1 MNLASIHRMLRS
13 LSPSTSAR
21 RLFEIRGFA
30 LAAAL
35 LCSEISTASV
45 TDRIIAVVNTELI
58 MLSELKAEVASE
70 ERRLQDTYRG
80 AELKRRLQQVQ
91 YMGLTRMIERKLQL
105 QTAKTKGVEVADDE
119 VRRAALELKR
129 QGEQID
135 ETDPNDKKNI
145 KEQLMLMRVV
155 DREVR
160 SGVMVTDSELQRYY
174 HSHQNRFLIPDE
186 YRISQILI
194 LRKARETDEEVSER
208 AMSVSSALK
217 QGADFAEMALKH
229 SDGPEATKGGNIGF
243 VRQGEL
249 LPQIERA
256 LSILE
261 PGQIT
266 EAIQTSDGW
275 HIIKLDEKRLP
286 QFRPFAEVKSEI
298 QTLVFQQKTEDVYQ
312 KWMGDLKNKA
322 FIEVKF

>member
-1 MNLASIHRMLRS
+1 MVAML
-13 LSPSTSAR
+13 
-21 RLFEIRGFA
+21 LF
-30 LAAAL
+30 
-35 LCSEISTASV
+35 SEISTASV

-58 MLSELKAEVASE
+58 MLSELKAEMAGE
-70 ERRLQDTYRG
+70 ERRLQETYRG
-80 AELKRRLQQVQ
+80 AELKRRLQQAE
-91 YMGLTRMIERKLQL
+91 YIGLTRMIERKLQL

-119 VRRAALELKR
+119 VQRAALELKR
-129 QGEQID
+129 QGEKVD
-135 ETDPNDKKNI
+135 ETNPNDKKNI
-145 KEQLMLMRVV
+145 KEQLLLMRVV

-160 SGVMVTDSELQRYY
+160 SGVMVTESELQRYY
-174 HSHQNRFLIPDE
+174 QSHQNRFLIPDE

-194 LRKARETDEEVSER
+194 LRKARETEEDARER
-208 AMSVSSALK
+208 ASSVSSALK
-217 QGADFAEMALKH
+217 QGADFAELALKY

-256 LSILE
+256 LSTLE
-261 PGQIT
+261 PGQMT

-286 QFRPFAEVKSEI
+286 QFRPFAEVKTEI

-312 KWMGDLKNKA
+312 MWMGDLKNKA

>member
-1 MNLASIHRMLRS
+1 MTRPSSQDGSWSICYSIFDLRRTAGCLVMAS
-13 LSPSTSAR
+13 A
-21 RLFEIRGFA
+21 LFV
-30 LAAAL
+30 
-35 LCSEISTASV
+35 SEATASV

-58 MLSELKAEVASE
+58 MLSELKAEVAAE
-70 ERRLQDTYRG
+70 ERRLQETYRG
-80 AELKRRLQQVQ
+80 AELKRRLQQVE

-129 QGEQID
+129 QGEPID

-145 KEQLMLMRVV
+145 KEQLLLMRVV

-160 SGVMVTDSELQRYY
+160 SGVMVTEPELQRYY
-174 HSHQNRFLIPDE
+174 QSHQNRFLIPDE

-194 LRKARETDEEVSER
+194 LRKARETEEDTRER

-217 QGADFAEMALKH
+217 QGADFAELALKH

-256 LSILE
+256 LSVLE

-266 EAIQTSDGW
+266 DAIQTSDGW

-312 KWMGDLKNKA
+312 RWLGDLKNKA

>member
-1 MNLASIHRMLRS
+1 MNLSPLHGMQPT
-13 LSPSTSAR
+13 LSPPVSDHR
-21 RLFEIRGFA
+21 RVWCGLVMAASLLFVEP
-30 LAAAL
+30 
-35 LCSEISTASV
+35 STASV
-45 TDRIIAVVNTELI
+45 TDRIIAVVNSDLI

-70 ERRLQDTYRG
+70 ERRLQETYRG
-80 AELKRRLQQVQ
+80 AELQRRLRQVE

-105 QTAKTKGVEVADDE
+105 QTAKTKGVDVGDDE
-119 VRRAALELKR
+119 VQRAALELKR
-129 QGEQID
+129 QGEKID
-135 ETDPNDKKNI
+135 ESNPDDKKNI
-145 KEQLMLMRVV
+145 REQLLLMRVV

-160 SGVMVTDSELQRYY
+160 SGVMVTESEIQRYY
-174 HSHQNRFLIPDE
+174 ESHQTRFLMPDE

-194 LRKARETDEEVSER
+194 LPKSRETTEDARER
-208 AMSVSSALK
+208 AAAVHASLK
-217 QGADFAEMALKH
+217 QGADFAELALKH

-256 LSILE
+256 LSTLDLGQMTE
-261 PGQIT
+261 PIETG
-266 EAIQTSDGW
+266 DGW

-286 QFRPFAEVKSEI
+286 QYRPFAEVKTEI

-312 KWMGDLKNKA
+312 AWLGDLKNKA

>member
-1 MNLASIHRMLRS
+1 MNPAPFHGRQRS
-13 LSPSTSAR
+13 ACLSMFDRYRPIYC
-21 RLFEIRGFA
+21 LLI
-30 LAAAL
+30 AAAL
-35 LCSEISTASV
+35 LCARVSVASV

-58 MLSELKAEVASE
+58 MLSELKAEVAGE
-70 ERRLQDTYRG
+70 ERRLQGTYRG
-80 AELKRRLQQVQ
+80 EELERRLHQVE

-119 VRRAALELKR
+119 VQRAAQELKR
-129 QGEQID
+129 QGEKID
-135 ETDPNDKKNI
+135 EGNPDDKKNI
-145 KEQLMLMRVV
+145 KEQLLLMRVV

-160 SGVMVTDSELQRYY
+160 SGVMVTESEIQRYY
-174 HSHQNRFLIPDE
+174 QSHQNRFLMPDE

-194 LRKARETDEEVSER
+194 LRKSRETDEEARER
-208 AMSVSSALK
+208 AASVSSALN
-217 QGADFAEMALKH
+217 QGADFAELALKH

-256 LSILE
+256 ISGLE
-261 PGQIT
+261 PGQVTPPIET
-266 EAIQTSDGW
+266 GDGW
-275 HIIKLDEKRLP
+275 HIIKLDEKRP
-286 QFRPFAEVKSEI
+286 QQFRPFAEVKSEI

-312 KWMGDLKNKA
+312 VWLADLKNKA

>member
-1 MNLASIHRMLRS
+1 MAATL
-13 LSPSTSAR
+13 
-21 RLFEIRGFA
+21 LFSD
-30 LAAAL
+30 L
-35 LCSEISTASV
+35 STASV

-58 MLSELKAEVASE
+58 MLSELKAEMAGE
-70 ERRLQDTYRG
+70 ERRLQETYRG
-80 AELKRRLQQVQ
+80 PELKRRLQQAE
-91 YMGLTRMIERKLQL
+91 YIGLTKMIERKLQL

-119 VRRAALELKR
+119 VQRAALELKR
-129 QGEQID
+129 QGEKVD

-145 KEQLMLMRVV
+145 KEQLLLMRVV

-160 SGVMVTDSELQRYY
+160 SGVMVTESELQRYY
-174 HSHQNRFLIPDE
+174 QSHQNRFLIPDE

-194 LRKARETDEEVSER
+194 LRKARETEEDARER
-208 AMSVSSALK
+208 ASSVSSALK
-217 QGADFAEMALKH
+217 RGADFAELALKY

-256 LSILE
+256 LSTLE
-261 PGQIT
+261 PGQMT

-286 QFRPFAEVKSEI
+286 QFRPFAEVKTEI

-312 KWMGDLKNKA
+312 TWMGDLKNKA

>member
-1 MNLASIHRMLRS
+1 MLRT
-13 LSPSTSAR
+13 LPSMSIRR
-21 RLFEIRGFA
+21 RLPCA
-30 LAAAL
+30 LAMTAAL
-35 LCSEISTASV
+35 LFPEISTASV

-70 ERRLQDTYRG
+70 ERRIQETYRG
-80 AELKRRLQQVQ
+80 AELKRRLQQVE

-129 QGEQID
+129 QGEHVD
-135 ETDPNDKKNI
+135 ETNPNDKKNI
-145 KEQLMLMRVV
+145 KEQLLLMRVV

-160 SGVMVTDSELQRYY
+160 SGVMVTESELQRYY
-174 HSHQNRFLIPDE
+174 QSHQNRFLIPDE

-194 LRKARETDEEVSER
+194 LRKSRETEEDAHER
-208 AMSVSSALK
+208 ATSVSSALK
-217 QGADFAEMALKH
+217 QGGDFGEMALKY

-256 LSILE
+256 LSALE
-261 PGQIT
+261 PGQVT
-266 EAIQTSDGW
+266 EPIQTSDGW

-286 QFRPFAEVKSEI
+286 QFRPFAEVKTEI

-312 KWMGDLKNKA
+312 TWLGDLKNKA

>member
-1 MNLASIHRMLRS
+1 MQPH
-13 LSPSTSAR
+13 PSDHR
-21 RLFEIRGFA
+21 RLFYGLVMAMLMLF
-30 LAAAL
+30 
-35 LCSEISTASV
+35 SEPSTASV

-58 MLSELKAEVASE
+58 MLSELKAEVATE
-70 ERRLQDTYRG
+70 ERRLQETYRG
-80 AELKRRLQQVQ
+80 AELQRRLRQVE

-119 VRRAALELKR
+119 VQRAALELKR
-129 QGEQID
+129 QGEKID
-135 ETDPNDKKNI
+135 ESNPDDKKNI
-145 KEQLMLMRVV
+145 KEQLLLMRVV

-160 SGVMVTDSELQRYY
+160 SGVMVTEAEIQRYY
-174 HSHQNRFLIPDE
+174 ESHQNRFLMPDE

-194 LRKARETDEEVSER
+194 LRKPRETIEDARER
-208 AMSVSSALK
+208 AASVASALK
-217 QGADFAEMALKH
+217 QGADFAELALKY

-256 LSILE
+256 LSTLDL
-261 PGQIT
+261 GQIT
-266 EAIQTSDGW
+266 EPIETSDGW

-286 QFRPFAEVKSEI
+286 QFRPFAEVKTEI

-312 KWMGDLKNKA
+312 AWLGDLKNKA

>member
-1 MNLASIHRMLRS
+1 M
-13 LSPSTSAR
+13 
-21 RLFEIRGFA
+21 
-30 LAAAL
+30 AAAL
-35 LCSEISTASV
+35 LFAEVSIASI

-80 AELKRRLQQVQ
+80 AELKRRLKQVE

-119 VRRAALELKR
+119 VQRAALELKR
-129 QGEQID
+129 QGEQVD
-135 ETDPNDKKNI
+135 ETNPADKKNI
-145 KEQLMLMRVV
+145 KEQLLLMRVV

-160 SGVMVTDSELQRYY
+160 SGVMVTEPELQRYY
-174 HSHQNRFLIPDE
+174 QSHQNRFLIPDE

-194 LRKARETDEEVSER
+194 LRKARETEEDASER

-217 QGADFAEMALKH
+217 QGADFAELALKH

-256 LSILE
+256 LSVLE
-261 PGQIT
+261 PGQMT
-266 EAIQTSDGW
+266 DAIQTSDGW

-312 KWMGDLKNKA
+312 RWLSDLKNKA

>member
-1 MNLASIHRMLRS
+1 MNLSRLHGISPS
-13 LSPSTSAR
+13 LSPAVSGQR
-21 RLFEIRGFA
+21 RVFWGLIV
-30 LAAAL
+30 AAL
-35 LCSEISTASV
+35 LFAGVSTASV

-70 ERRLQDTYRG
+70 ERRLQETYRG
-80 AELKRRLQQVQ
+80 AELQRRLRQVE

-119 VRRAALELKR
+119 VQRAALELKR
-129 QGEQID
+129 QGEKID
-135 ETDPNDKKNI
+135 ESNPDDKKNI
-145 KEQLMLMRVV
+145 KEQLLLMRVV

-160 SGVMVTDSELQRYY
+160 SGVMVTESEIQRYY
-174 HSHQNRFLIPDE
+174 ESHQSRFLMPDE

-194 LRKARETDEEVSER
+194 LRKPRETAEDARDR
-208 AMSVSSALK
+208 AASVYASLK
-217 QGADFAEMALKH
+217 QGADFAELALKH

-256 LSILE
+256 LSTLDLGQVTE
-261 PGQIT
+261 PI
-266 EAIQTSDGW
+266 ETSDGW

-286 QFRPFAEVKSEI
+286 QFRPFAEVKTEI

-312 KWMGDLKNKA
+312 AWLGDLKNKA

>member
-1 MNLASIHRMLRS
+1 MNLTSTHGKKQSIFYPMID
-13 LSPSTSAR
+13 R
-21 RLFEIRGFA
+21 RRAVHYLVMI
-30 LAAAL
+30 AAL
-35 LCSEISTASV
+35 LFTELSAASV

-70 ERRLQDTYRG
+70 ERRLQETYRG
-80 AELKRRLQQVQ
+80 AELLRRLRQVE

-119 VRRAALELKR
+119 VQRAALELKR
-129 QGEQID
+129 QGEKID
-135 ETDPNDKKNI
+135 ETNPNDKKSI
-145 KEQLMLMRVV
+145 KEQLLLMRVV

-160 SGVMVTDSELQRYY
+160 SGVMVTESEIQRYY
-174 HSHQNRFLIPDE
+174 QSHQNRFLIPDE

-194 LRKARETDEEVSER
+194 LRKSRETAEDARER
-208 AMSVSSALK
+208 AASVSSALK
-217 QGADFAEMALKH
+217 QGADFAELALKH
-229 SDGPEATKGGNIGF
+229 SDGPEATKGGSIGF

-249 LPQIERA
+249 LPEIERA
-256 LSILE
+256 LSALE
-261 PGQIT
+261 PNQVT
-266 EAIQTSDGW
+266 ETIETSDGW
-275 HIIKLDEKRLP
+275 HIIKLDEKRPP

-312 KWMGDLKNKA
+312 VWLGDLKNKS

>member
-1 MNLASIHRMLRS
+1 MNL
-13 LSPSTSAR
+13 SPLHGMQPHPSDHR
-21 RLFEIRGFA
+21 RLFYGLVMAMLMLF
-30 LAAAL
+30 
-35 LCSEISTASV
+35 SEPSTASV

-58 MLSELKAEVASE
+58 MLSELKAEVATE
-70 ERRLQDTYRG
+70 ERRLQETYRG
-80 AELKRRLQQVQ
+80 AELQRRLRQVE

-119 VRRAALELKR
+119 VQRAALELKR
-129 QGEQID
+129 QGEKID
-135 ETDPNDKKNI
+135 ESNPDDKKNI
-145 KEQLMLMRVV
+145 KEQLLLMRVV

-160 SGVMVTDSELQRYY
+160 SGVMVTEAEIQRYY
-174 HSHQNRFLIPDE
+174 ESHQNRFLMPDE

-194 LRKARETDEEVSER
+194 LRKPRETIEDARER
-208 AMSVSSALK
+208 AASVASALK
-217 QGADFAEMALKH
+217 QGADFAELALKY

-256 LSILE
+256 LSTLDL
-261 PGQIT
+261 GQIT
-266 EAIQTSDGW
+266 EPIETSDGW

-286 QFRPFAEVKSEI
+286 QFRPFAEVKTEI

-312 KWMGDLKNKA
+312 AWLGDLKNKA

>member
-1 MNLASIHRMLRS
+1 MLRS
-13 LSPSTSAR
+13 LSPSMSVWR
-21 RLFEIRGFA
+21 PLFCA
-30 LAAAL
+30 LAMVTAL
-35 LCSEISTASV
+35 LLFSEVSTASV

-70 ERRLQDTYRG
+70 ERRIQDTYRG
-80 AELKRRLQQVQ
+80 AELKRRLRQVE

-105 QTAKTKGVEVADDE
+105 QTAKSKGVEVADDE
-119 VRRAALELKR
+119 VQRAALELKR
-129 QGEQID
+129 QGEQVD

-145 KEQLMLMRVV
+145 KEQLLLMRVV

-160 SGVMVTDSELQRYY
+160 SGVMVTESELQRYY
-174 HSHQNRFLIPDE
+174 QSHQNRFLIPDE

-194 LRKARETDEEVSER
+194 LRRSRETEEDARER
-208 AMSVSSALK
+208 ATSVSSALK
-217 QGADFAEMALKH
+217 QGGDFAEMALKY
-229 SDGPEATKGGNIGF
+229 SDGPESTKGGNIGF

-256 LSILE
+256 LSVLE
-261 PGQIT
+261 PGQVT

-286 QFRPFAEVKSEI
+286 QFRPFAEVKTEI

-312 KWMGDLKNKA
+312 MWLGDLKNKA

>member
-1 MNLASIHRMLRS
+1 MFDRYRPIYCLLI
-13 LSPSTSAR
+13 
-21 RLFEIRGFA
+21 
-30 LAAAL
+30 AAAL
-35 LCSEISTASV
+35 LCARVSVASV

-58 MLSELKAEVASE
+58 MLSELKAEVAGE
-70 ERRLQDTYRG
+70 ERRLQGTYRG
-80 AELKRRLQQVQ
+80 EELQRRLHQVE

-119 VRRAALELKR
+119 VQRAAQELKR
-129 QGEQID
+129 QGEKID
-135 ETDPNDKKNI
+135 EGNPDDKKNI
-145 KEQLMLMRVV
+145 KEQLLLMRVV

-160 SGVMVTDSELQRYY
+160 SGVMVTESEIQRYY
-174 HSHQNRFLIPDE
+174 QSHQNRFLMPDE

-194 LRKARETDEEVSER
+194 LRKSRETDEEARER
-208 AMSVSSALK
+208 AASVSSALN
-217 QGADFAEMALKH
+217 QGADFAELALKH

-256 LSILE
+256 ISGLE
-261 PGQIT
+261 PGQVTPPIET
-266 EAIQTSDGW
+266 GDGW
-275 HIIKLDEKRLP
+275 HIIKLDEKRP
-286 QFRPFAEVKSEI
+286 QQFRPFAEVKSEI

-312 KWMGDLKNKA
+312 VWLADLKNKA

>member
-1 MNLASIHRMLRS
+1 MNL
-13 LSPSTSAR
+13 SPLHGMQPNLSTSVSDHR
-21 RLFEIRGFA
+21 RMFCGLA
-30 LAAAL
+30 MAAAL
-35 LCSEISTASV
+35 LFVELSTASV

-58 MLSELKAEVASE
+58 MLSELKAEVATE
-70 ERRLQDTYRG
+70 ERRLQEIYRG
-80 AELKRRLQQVQ
+80 AELQRRLRQVE

-119 VRRAALELKR
+119 VQRAALELKR
-129 QGEQID
+129 QGEKVD
-135 ETDPNDKKNI
+135 ESNPADKKNI
-145 KEQLMLMRVV
+145 KEQLLLMRVV

-160 SGVMVTDSELQRYY
+160 SGVMVTESEIQRYY
-174 HSHQNRFLIPDE
+174 ESHQTRFLMPDE

-194 LRKARETDEEVSER
+194 LRKPRETTEDARER
-208 AMSVSSALK
+208 AASVYSGLK
-217 QGADFAEMALKH
+217 QGADFAELALKH

-256 LSILE
+256 LSTLE
-261 PGQIT
+261 LGQVAEPI
-266 EAIQTSDGW
+266 ESSDGW

-286 QFRPFAEVKSEI
+286 QFRPFAEVKTEI

-312 KWMGDLKNKA
+312 AWLGDLKNKA

>member
-1 MNLASIHRMLRS
+1 MAS
-13 LSPSTSAR
+13 A
-21 RLFEIRGFA
+21 LFVSE
-30 LAAAL
+30 AA
-35 LCSEISTASV
+35 TASV

-58 MLSELKAEVASE
+58 MLSELKAEVAAE
-70 ERRLQDTYRG
+70 ERRLQETYRG
-80 AELKRRLQQVQ
+80 AELKRRLQQVE

-129 QGEQID
+129 QGEPID

-145 KEQLMLMRVV
+145 KEQLLLMRVV

-160 SGVMVTDSELQRYY
+160 SGVMVTEPELQRYY
-174 HSHQNRFLIPDE
+174 QSHQNRFLIPDE

-194 LRKARETDEEVSER
+194 LRKARETEEDTRER

-217 QGADFAEMALKH
+217 QGADFAELALKH
-229 SDGPEATKGGNIGF
+229 SDGPEPTKGGNIGF

-256 LSILE
+256 LSVLE

-266 EAIQTSDGW
+266 DAIQTSDGW

-298 QTLVFQQKTEDVYQ
+298 QTLVFQQKT
-312 KWMGDLKNKA
+312 
-322 FIEVKF
+322 

>member
-1 MNLASIHRMLRS
+1 
-13 LSPSTSAR
+13 
-21 RLFEIRGFA
+21 
-30 LAAAL
+30 
-35 LCSEISTASV
+35 
-45 TDRIIAVVNTELI
+45 

-70 ERRLQDTYRG
+70 ERRLHDTYRG
-80 AELKRRLQQVQ
+80 AELNRRLRQVE

-145 KEQLMLMRVV
+145 KEQLLLMRVV

-174 HSHQNRFLIPDE
+174 QSHQNRFLIPDE

-194 LRKARETDEEVSER
+194 LRKARETEEEARER

-256 LSILE
+256 LSVLE
-261 PGQIT
+261 LGQIT
-266 EAIQTSDGW
+266 EAIQTNDGW

-312 KWMGDLKNKA
+312 KWLGDLKNKA

>member
-1 MNLASIHRMLRS
+1 MLPS
-13 LSPSTSAR
+13 TPSTSAR
-21 RLFEIRGFA
+21 HLLGLRGFA
-30 LAAAL
+30 LAVAL
-35 LCSEISTASV
+35 LFSETSLASV

-80 AELKRRLQQVQ
+80 AELKRRLQQVE

-105 QTAKTKGVEVADDE
+105 QTAKTKGVVVADDE
-119 VRRAALELKR
+119 VHRAALELKR

-135 ETDPNDKKNI
+135 ETDPNDTKNI
-145 KEQLMLMRVV
+145 KEQLLLMRVV

-160 SGVMVTDSELQRYY
+160 SGVMVTESELQRYY
-174 HSHQNRFLIPDE
+174 QSHQNRFLIPDE

-194 LRKARETDEEVSER
+194 LRKARETEEEARER

-256 LSILE
+256 LSALE
-261 PGQIT
+261 PGQMT
-266 EAIQTSDGW
+266 DAIQTSDGW

-312 KWMGDLKNKA
+312 RWLGELKNKA

>member
-1 MNLASIHRMLRS
+1 VRC
-13 LSPSTSAR
+13 
-21 RLFEIRGFA
+21 A
-30 LAAAL
+30 LAIAATL
-35 LCSEISTASV
+35 LFSDLSTASV

-58 MLSELKAEVASE
+58 MLSELKAEMAGE
-70 ERRLQDTYRG
+70 ERRLQETYRG
-80 AELKRRLQQVQ
+80 PELKRRLQQAE
-91 YMGLTRMIERKLQL
+91 YIGLTKMIERKLQL

-119 VRRAALELKR
+119 VQRAALELKR
-129 QGEQID
+129 QGEKVD

-145 KEQLMLMRVV
+145 KEQLLLMRVV

-160 SGVMVTDSELQRYY
+160 SGVMVTESELQRYY
-174 HSHQNRFLIPDE
+174 QSHQNRFLIPDE
-186 YRISQILI
+186 YRISQILV
-194 LRKARETDEEVSER
+194 LRKARETEEDARER
-208 AMSVSSALK
+208 ASAVSSALK
-217 QGADFAEMALKH
+217 RGADFAELALKY

-256 LSILE
+256 LSTLE
-261 PGQIT
+261 PGQMT

-286 QFRPFAEVKSEI
+286 QFRPFAEVKTEI

-312 KWMGDLKNKA
+312 TWMGDLKNKA

>member
-1 MNLASIHRMLRS
+1 M
-13 LSPSTSAR
+13 
-21 RLFEIRGFA
+21 
-30 LAAAL
+30 AAAL
-35 LCSEISTASV
+35 LFAEVSIASI

-70 ERRLQDTYRG
+70 ERRLHDTYRG
-80 AELKRRLQQVQ
+80 AELKRRLKQVE

-119 VRRAALELKR
+119 VQRAALELKR
-129 QGEQID
+129 QGEQVD
-135 ETDPNDKKNI
+135 ETNPADKKNI
-145 KEQLMLMRVV
+145 KEQLLLMRVV

-160 SGVMVTDSELQRYY
+160 SGVMVTEPELQRYY
-174 HSHQNRFLIPDE
+174 QSHQNRFLIPDE

-194 LRKARETDEEVSER
+194 LRKARETEEDASER

-217 QGADFAEMALKH
+217 QGADFAELALKH

-256 LSILE
+256 LSALE
-261 PGQIT
+261 PGQMT
-266 EAIQTSDGW
+266 DAIQTSDGW

-312 KWMGDLKNKA
+312 RWLSDLKNKA

>member
-1 MNLASIHRMLRS
+1 MNLS
-13 LSPSTSAR
+13 LLHGMQPHPSDHR
-21 RLFEIRGFA
+21 RLFYGLVMAMLMLF
-30 LAAAL
+30 
-35 LCSEISTASV
+35 SEPSTASV

-58 MLSELKAEVASE
+58 MLSELKAEVATE
-70 ERRLQDTYRG
+70 ERRLQETYRG
-80 AELKRRLQQVQ
+80 AELQRRLRQVE

-119 VRRAALELKR
+119 VQRAALELKR
-129 QGEQID
+129 QGEKID
-135 ETDPNDKKNI
+135 ESNPDDKKNI
-145 KEQLMLMRVV
+145 KEQLLLMRVV

-160 SGVMVTDSELQRYY
+160 SGVMVTEAEIQRYY
-174 HSHQNRFLIPDE
+174 ESHQNRFLMPDE

-194 LRKARETDEEVSER
+194 LRKPRETIEDARER
-208 AMSVSSALK
+208 AASVASALK
-217 QGADFAEMALKH
+217 QGADFAELALKY

-256 LSILE
+256 LSTLDL
-261 PGQIT
+261 GQIT
-266 EAIQTSDGW
+266 EPIETSDGW

-286 QFRPFAEVKSEI
+286 QFRPFAEVKTEI

-312 KWMGDLKNKA
+312 AWLGDLKNKA

>member
-1 MNLASIHRMLRS
+1 MAATL
-13 LSPSTSAR
+13 
-21 RLFEIRGFA
+21 LFSD
-30 LAAAL
+30 L
-35 LCSEISTASV
+35 STASV

-58 MLSELKAEVASE
+58 MLSELKAEMAGE
-70 ERRLQDTYRG
+70 ERRLQETYRG
-80 AELKRRLQQVQ
+80 PELKRRLQQAE
-91 YMGLTRMIERKLQL
+91 YIGLTRMIERKLQL

-119 VRRAALELKR
+119 VQRAALELKR
-129 QGEQID
+129 QGEKVD

-145 KEQLMLMRVV
+145 KEQLLLMRVV

-160 SGVMVTDSELQRYY
+160 SGVMVTESELQRYY
-174 HSHQNRFLIPDE
+174 QSHQNRFLIPDE

-194 LRKARETDEEVSER
+194 LRKARETEEDARER
-208 AMSVSSALK
+208 ASSVSSALK
-217 QGADFAEMALKH
+217 RGADFAELALKY

-256 LSILE
+256 LSTLE
-261 PGQIT
+261 PGQMT

-286 QFRPFAEVKSEI
+286 QFRPFAEVKTEI

-312 KWMGDLKNKA
+312 TWMGDLKNKA

>member
-1 MNLASIHRMLRS
+1 MQPS
-13 LSPSTSAR
+13 LSPPLSDHRRVLCGLVMSAVL
-21 RLFEIRGFA
+21 LFAE
-30 LAAAL
+30 L
-35 LCSEISTASV
+35 SNASV

-58 MLSELKAEVASE
+58 MLSELKAEVATE
-70 ERRLQDTYRG
+70 ERRLQETYRG
-80 AELKRRLQQVQ
+80 AELQRRVRQVE

-119 VRRAALELKR
+119 VQRAALELKR
-129 QGEQID
+129 QGEKVD
-135 ETDPNDKKNI
+135 ESNPDDKKNI
-145 KEQLMLMRVV
+145 KEQLLLMRVV

-160 SGVMVTDSELQRYY
+160 SGVMVTESEIQRYY
-174 HSHQNRFLIPDE
+174 ESHQTRFLIPDE

-194 LRKARETDEEVSER
+194 LRKPRETTEDARER
-208 AMSVSSALK
+208 AASVYSNLK
-217 QGADFAEMALKH
+217 QGADFAELALKH

-256 LSILE
+256 LSTLDLGQVTE
-261 PGQIT
+261 PI
-266 EAIQTSDGW
+266 ETSDGW
-275 HIIKLDEKRLP
+275 HFIKLDEKRLP
-286 QFRPFAEVKSEI
+286 QFRPLAEVKTEI

-312 KWMGDLKNKA
+312 TWLGDLKNKA

>member
-1 MNLASIHRMLRS
+1 MFDRYRPIYCLLI
-13 LSPSTSAR
+13 
-21 RLFEIRGFA
+21 
-30 LAAAL
+30 AAAL
-35 LCSEISTASV
+35 LCARVSVASV

-58 MLSELKAEVASE
+58 MLSELKAEVAGE
-70 ERRLQDTYRG
+70 ERRLQGTYRG
-80 AELKRRLQQVQ
+80 EELERRLHQVE

-119 VRRAALELKR
+119 VQRAAQELKR
-129 QGEQID
+129 QGEKID
-135 ETDPNDKKNI
+135 EGNPDDKKNI
-145 KEQLMLMRVV
+145 KEQLLLMRVV

-160 SGVMVTDSELQRYY
+160 SGVMVTESEIQRYY
-174 HSHQNRFLIPDE
+174 QSHQNRFLMPDE

-194 LRKARETDEEVSER
+194 LRKSRETDEEARER
-208 AMSVSSALK
+208 AASVSSALN
-217 QGADFAEMALKH
+217 QGADFAELALKH

-256 LSILE
+256 ISGLE
-261 PGQIT
+261 PGQVTPPIET
-266 EAIQTSDGW
+266 GDGW
-275 HIIKLDEKRLP
+275 HIIKLDEKRP
-286 QFRPFAEVKSEI
+286 QQFRPFAEVKSEI

-312 KWMGDLKNKA
+312 VWLADLKNKA

>member
-1 MNLASIHRMLRS
+1 MNLSSTHRRQRRP
-13 LSPSTSAR
+13 SPPISGWR
-21 RLFEIRGFA
+21 HVRYA
-30 LAAAL
+30 LAMAATL
-35 LCSEISTASV
+35 LFSDLSTASV

-58 MLSELKAEVASE
+58 MLSELKAEMAGE
-70 ERRLQDTYRG
+70 ERRLQETYRG
-80 AELKRRLQQVQ
+80 PELKRRLQQAE
-91 YMGLTRMIERKLQL
+91 YIGLTKMIERKLQL

-119 VRRAALELKR
+119 VQRAALELKR
-129 QGEQID
+129 QGEKVD
-135 ETDPNDKKNI
+135 ETNPNDKKNI
-145 KEQLMLMRVV
+145 KEQLLLMRVV

-160 SGVMVTDSELQRYY
+160 SGVMVTESELQRYY
-174 HSHQNRFLIPDE
+174 QSHQNRFLIPDE

-194 LRKARETDEEVSER
+194 LRKARETEEDARER
-208 AMSVSSALK
+208 ASSVSSALK
-217 QGADFAEMALKH
+217 QGADFAELALKY

-256 LSILE
+256 LSTLE
-261 PGQIT
+261 PGQMT

-286 QFRPFAEVKSEI
+286 QFRPFAEVKTEI

-312 KWMGDLKNKA
+312 TWMGDLKNKA

>member
-1 MNLASIHRMLRS
+1 MAATL
-13 LSPSTSAR
+13 
-21 RLFEIRGFA
+21 LFSD
-30 LAAAL
+30 L
-35 LCSEISTASV
+35 STASV

-58 MLSELKAEVASE
+58 MLSELKAEMAGE
-70 ERRLQDTYRG
+70 ERRLQETYRG
-80 AELKRRLQQVQ
+80 PELKRRLQQAE
-91 YMGLTRMIERKLQL
+91 YIGLTKMIERKLQL

-119 VRRAALELKR
+119 VQRAALELKR
-129 QGEQID
+129 QGEKVD
-135 ETDPNDKKNI
+135 ETNPNDKKNI
-145 KEQLMLMRVV
+145 KEQLLLMRVV

-160 SGVMVTDSELQRYY
+160 SGVMVTESELQRYY
-174 HSHQNRFLIPDE
+174 QSHQNRFLIPDE

-194 LRKARETDEEVSER
+194 LRKARETEEDARER
-208 AMSVSSALK
+208 ASAVSSALK
-217 QGADFAEMALKH
+217 RGADFAELALKY

-256 LSILE
+256 LSTLE
-261 PGQIT
+261 PGQMT

-286 QFRPFAEVKSEI
+286 QFRPFAEVKTEI

-312 KWMGDLKNKA
+312 TWMGDLKNKA

>member
-1 MNLASIHRMLRS
+1 MNLTSTHRMLRS
-13 LSPSTSAR
+13 LSPSTSSR
-21 RLFEIRGFA
+21 RLLGISGFA

-35 LCSEISTASV
+35 FFSEISTASV

-70 ERRLQDTYRG
+70 ERRLHDTYRG
-80 AELKRRLQQVQ
+80 AELNRRLRQVE

-145 KEQLMLMRVV
+145 KEQLLLMRVV

-174 HSHQNRFLIPDE
+174 QSHQNRFLIPDE

-194 LRKARETDEEVSER
+194 LRKARETEEEARER

-256 LSILE
+256 LSVLE
-261 PGQIT
+261 LGQIT
-266 EAIQTSDGW
+266 EAIQTNDGW

-312 KWMGDLKNKA
+312 KWLGDLKNKA

>member
-1 MNLASIHRMLRS
+1 MNLSPLHGMQAS
-13 LSPSTSAR
+13 LSLPVSDHRTVFRALVMAAGLLFAELSA
-21 RLFEIRGFA
+21 
-30 LAAAL
+30 
-35 LCSEISTASV
+35 ASV

-58 MLSELKAEVASE
+58 MLSELKAEIASE
-70 ERRLQDTYRG
+70 ERRLRETYRG
-80 AELKRRLQQVQ
+80 AEFQRRLRQVE

-105 QTAKTKGVEVADDE
+105 QTAKTKGVDVPDDD
-119 VRRAALELKR
+119 VQRAALELKR
-129 QGEQID
+129 QGEKID
-135 ETDPNDKKNI
+135 EGNPDDKKNI
-145 KEQLMLMRVV
+145 KEQLLLMRVV

-160 SGVMVTDSELQRYY
+160 SGVMVSESEIQRYY
-174 HSHQNRFLIPDE
+174 ESHQTRFLMPDE

-194 LRKARETDEEVSER
+194 LRKSRETAEDARER
-208 AMSVSSALK
+208 ALTVRASLK
-217 QGADFAEMALKH
+217 QGADFAELALKH

-256 LSILE
+256 LSALE
-261 PGQIT
+261 LGQVT
-266 EAIQTSDGW
+266 EPVETSDGW

-286 QFRPFAEVKSEI
+286 QFRPFAEVKAEI

-312 KWMGDLKNKA
+312 AWLGDLKDKA

>member
-1 MNLASIHRMLRS
+1 MTRPSSQDGSWSICYSIFDLRRTAGCLVMAS
-13 LSPSTSAR
+13 A
-21 RLFEIRGFA
+21 LFVSE
-30 LAAAL
+30 AA
-35 LCSEISTASV
+35 TASV

-58 MLSELKAEVASE
+58 MLSELKAEVAAE
-70 ERRLQDTYRG
+70 ERRLQETYRG
-80 AELKRRLQQVQ
+80 AELKRRLQQVE

-129 QGEQID
+129 QGEPID

-145 KEQLMLMRVV
+145 KEQLLLMRVV

-160 SGVMVTDSELQRYY
+160 SGVMVTEPELQRYY
-174 HSHQNRFLIPDE
+174 QSHQNRFLIPDE

-194 LRKARETDEEVSER
+194 LRKARETEEDTRER

-217 QGADFAEMALKH
+217 QGADFAELALKH

-256 LSILE
+256 LSVLE

-266 EAIQTSDGW
+266 DAIQTSDGW

-312 KWMGDLKNKA
+312 RWLGDLKNKA

>member
-1 MNLASIHRMLRS
+1 MNLTSTHRMLRS
-13 LSPSTSAR
+13 LSPSTSSR
-21 RLFEIRGFA
+21 RLLGISGFA

-35 LCSEISTASV
+35 FFSEISTASV

-70 ERRLQDTYRG
+70 ERRLHDTYRG
-80 AELKRRLQQVQ
+80 AELNRRLRQVE

-145 KEQLMLMRVV
+145 KEQLLLMRVV

-174 HSHQNRFLIPDE
+174 QSHQNRFLIPDE

-194 LRKARETDEEVSER
+194 LRKARETEEEARER

-256 LSILE
+256 LSVLE
-261 PGQIT
+261 LGQIT

-312 KWMGDLKNKA
+312 KWLGDLKNKA

>member
-1 MNLASIHRMLRS
+1 MQPH
-13 LSPSTSAR
+13 PSDHR
-21 RLFEIRGFA
+21 RLFYGLVMAMLMLF
-30 LAAAL
+30 
-35 LCSEISTASV
+35 SEPSTASV

-58 MLSELKAEVASE
+58 MLSELKAEVATE
-70 ERRLQDTYRG
+70 ERRLQETYRG
-80 AELKRRLQQVQ
+80 AELQRRLRQVE

-119 VRRAALELKR
+119 VQRAALELKR
-129 QGEQID
+129 QGEKID
-135 ETDPNDKKNI
+135 ESNPDDKKNI
-145 KEQLMLMRVV
+145 KEQLLLMRVV

-160 SGVMVTDSELQRYY
+160 SGVMVTEAEIQRYY
-174 HSHQNRFLIPDE
+174 ESHQNRFLMPDE

-194 LRKARETDEEVSER
+194 LRKPRETIEDARER
-208 AMSVSSALK
+208 AASVASALK
-217 QGADFAEMALKH
+217 QGADFAELALKY

-256 LSILE
+256 LSTLDLGQVTE
-261 PGQIT
+261 PI
-266 EAIQTSDGW
+266 ETSDGW

-286 QFRPFAEVKSEI
+286 QFRPFAEVKTEI

-312 KWMGDLKNKA
+312 AWLGDLKNKA

>member
-1 MNLASIHRMLRS
+1 MNLTSTHRMLRG
-13 LSPSTSAR
+13 LSPSTSTR
-21 RLFEIRGFA
+21 RLLGISGFA

-35 LCSEISTASV
+35 LFSEISTASV

-70 ERRLQDTYRG
+70 ERRLHDTYRG
-80 AELKRRLQQVQ
+80 AELNRRLRQVE

-145 KEQLMLMRVV
+145 KEQLLLMRVV

-174 HSHQNRFLIPDE
+174 QSHQNRFLIPDE

-194 LRKARETDEEVSER
+194 LRKARETEEEARER

-256 LSILE
+256 LSVLE
-261 PGQIT
+261 LGQMT

-312 KWMGDLKNKA
+312 KWLGDLKNKA